1 MTDTIGVKELVE
13 ALRANLQVGQKVA
26 QGGTVSLNP
35 LRNIYGSGMFSYCGG
50 NELISSLVTDDVF
63 DTWIGAYPS
72 AIDPEM
78 TKVVG
83 WIGPEGTGADAP
95 DWDRDADCADCK
107 GVEHGKCELST
118 CFGEVCQSGADLKV
132 TDLGIRSCEQEPMLY
147 IQGPNAGMPITNDAV
162 WQLAL
167 ASYVAK
173 QNIERVNIIGNKT
186 TNGRQWDGLQVL
198 INAPVI
204 DVRTGLRCQDSEP
217 VLYDMANASPDD
229 NICNVISAMVR
240 RLRWRA
246 RFLGGIA
253 AGDMILL
260 MTSLMRDALIDWAS
274 CGCGPCTG
282 SQFYSALPMINP
294 LDSRAERARLATG
307 GTFGMGM
314 FEVDG
319 IPVDILTNDWI
330 PQVARAGGG
339 SFCSDIFV
347 LTRKVGALPVLFQQ
361 YQDFAST
368 LTGVDVSSL
377 MATGRVT
384 DGGRFLT
391 YAKSQNECFNQTVLA
406 KLRLKLRAPW
416 VQGRITNVCAPFVL
430 PPVNAVPGDAYFFAG
445 APPLNLSAYNIGLPY
460 TYGSC

>member
-1 MTDTIGVKELVE
+1 MSDNISMKELVA
-13 ALRANLQVGQKVA
+13 ALRESFQVGEKVTG
-26 QGGTVSLNP
+26 GGTAHLHP
-35 LRNIYGSGMFSYCGG
+35 LANVYGSGMFSYCGG

-72 AIDPEM
+72 AVDPEM
-78 TKVVG
+78 TKVMG
-83 WIGPEGTGADAP
+83 WIGPEGTGANAP
-95 DWDRDADCADCK
+95 DWDRAADCADCK

-118 CFGEVCQSGADLKV
+118 CFGEVCQSGADLKI
-132 TDLGIRSCEQEPMLY
+132 TDIGIRSCEAEPMLY
-147 IQGPNAGMPITNDAV
+147 IRGPNAGMPITNDAV

-173 QNIERVNIIGNKT
+173 QNIERTNIIGNKT
-186 TNGRQWDGLQVL
+186 INARQWDGLQII

-217 VLYDMANASPDD
+217 VIYDMANAAPTD
-229 NICNVISAMVR
+229 NICNIISAVVR

-246 RFLGGIA
+246 KFLGGIA

-260 MTSLMRDALIDWAS
+260 MTSLMRDALIDWAG
-274 CGCGPCTG
+274 CGCGPCA
-282 SQFYSALPMINP
+282 SSSFWNLVMVDAL
-294 LDSRAERARLATG
+294 DARAERARLANG

-319 IPVDILTNDWI
+319 LPVDILTNDWI
-330 PQVARAGGG
+330 PQVPRPGGG

-368 LTGVDVSSL
+368 LNGVDLSSL
-377 MATGRVT
+377 ITSARVT
-384 DGGRFLT
+384 DGGRFLS
-391 YAKSQNECFNQTVLA
+391 YAKNVNECFNQTVLA

-416 VQGRITNVCAPFVL
+416 VQGRLLNVCAPFDI
-430 PPVNAVPGDAYFFAG
+430 PPINATPGSAYFDAG
-445 APPLNLSAYNIGLPY
+445 HPPLNLAQYNIGLPY
-460 TYGSC
+460 SYGPC